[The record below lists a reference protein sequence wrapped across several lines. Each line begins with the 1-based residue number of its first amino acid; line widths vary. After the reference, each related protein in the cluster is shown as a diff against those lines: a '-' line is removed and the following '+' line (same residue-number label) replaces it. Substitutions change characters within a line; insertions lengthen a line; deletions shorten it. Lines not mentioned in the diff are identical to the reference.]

1 VTGQPLEQG
10 WDEVEYSPEDRAFQL
25 NDLIVKFRDLCEAK
39 IDEVMGV
46 AEISR
51 QTISEAKDERD
62 MGPISD
68 GTAHRATPHLMVF
81 HFSFAEQV
89 VSS

>member
-68 GTAHRATPHLMVF
+68 GTAHHTTPDGVSFLF
-81 HFSFAEQV
+81 HGA
-89 VSS
+89 SSI